1 MRRYQIEKESASGE
15 WNPVNKG
22 YYGELEAVTLLEL
35 IRDNMADGCKYR
47 VVEVMQTRVIK

>member
-35 IRDNMADGCKYR
+35 IRDNMADGYKYR
-47 VVEVMQTRVIK
+47 VIEVMQTRVIK